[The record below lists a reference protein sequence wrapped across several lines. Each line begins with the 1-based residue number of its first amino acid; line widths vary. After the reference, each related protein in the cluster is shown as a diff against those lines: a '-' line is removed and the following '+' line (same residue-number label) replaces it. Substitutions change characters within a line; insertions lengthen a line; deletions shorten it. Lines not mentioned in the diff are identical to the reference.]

1 MLGTYIGRTTTDAM
15 AVTGKTGGKSYRFWY
30 FAIVTTVVVLGLYLV
45 TVAQPFILWTGV
57 ALASIVYRS
66 IGSLQIIQLNN
77 TRLHP
82 EFRVSKL
89 NFWLLWFSVVSG
101 LLSIVGWLILVF
113 PGEACKQAGFL
124 C

>member
-1 MLGTYIGRTTTDAM
+1 MIRLSD
-15 AVTGKTGGKSYRFWY
+15 
-30 FAIVTTVVVLGLYLV
+30 L
-45 TVAQPFILWTGV
+45 

-77 TRLHP
+77 SRLHS
-82 EFRVSKL
+82 EFRVSRL

-101 LLSIVGWLILVF
+101 LLSILGWLILVF
-113 PGEACKQAGFL
+113 PGEACKQAGFF